1 MNKQDALE
9 TSGKIADA
17 VEDKLDVIL
26 PETVEAVNIV
36 KNNPYLLAGVAVVS
50 LAAGGA
56 LGYYAAKKRLQP
68 KYEAIIKQEIEET
81 KEYYS
86 RLYKVDDY
94 ETPAAAVERLIPK
107 AEQEA
112 IEAHR
117 AYRGEKVI
125 GQIIGVKEDEAGLEV
140 EVQLNEGVE
149 VSNIFVN
156 NQPLNAEDWD
166 YDTEK
171 EQRSEDFPYVI
182 HQDEYFENDAQYEQ
196 VTMTYYEGDDILAD
210 EADQPIT
217 DVEGNVGEKNLQKF
231 GHGSGDQNTVYI
243 RNNKRGL
250 DFEVVRSRGK
260 FAEEVAGFIEHSDK
274 SSHIRR
280 FRGDDE

>member
-107 AEQEA
+107 EEA

-182 HQDEYFENDAQYEQ
+182 HQDEFFANEEEFEQ

-210 EADQPIT
+210 EEDQPIT
-217 DVEGNVGEKNLQKF
+217 DVEGNIGEKNLQKF